1 MISVTIPEAKSRL
14 AELIDQVSA
23 GEEVV
28 ILRRGVPIAR
38 LMPGTAKAR
47 LASHSL
53 TGRSGVPEAAP
64 AAPAVRS
71 VLSVSTTR
79 EGDTVLA
86 GLEELGGSP
95 PK

>member
-38 LMPGTAKAR
+38 LMPGTAKTR
-47 LASHSL
+47 LTSHSL
-53 TGRSGVPEAAP
+53 EGRTNDRHAPPEALRLPPAP
-64 AAPAVRS
+64 SEVNKQ
-71 VLSVSTTR
+71 
-79 EGDTVLA
+79 GDTVLA
-86 GLEELGGSP
+86 GLEGLVDLP
-95 PK
+95 PA

>member
-38 LMPGTAKAR
+38 LMPGTAKTR
-47 LASHSL
+47 LTSHSL
-53 TGRSGVPEAAP
+53 TGRSGVPEEAP
-64 AAPAVRS
+64 VAPAVRRAAS
-71 VLSVSTTR
+71 VVTPR
-79 EGDTVLA
+79 GDTVLA
-86 GLEELGGSP
+86 GLEELVDP
-95 PK
+95 PLK

>member
-38 LMPGTAKAR
+38 LMPGTAKTR
-47 LASHSL
+47 LTSHSL
-53 TGRSGVPEAAP
+53 AGRSGVLEEAP
-64 AAPAVRS
+64 AAPVARSAEKAVTQR
-71 VLSVSTTR
+71 
-79 EGDTVLA
+79 GDTVLA
-86 GLEELGGSP
+86 GLEELIDP
-95 PK
+95 APK